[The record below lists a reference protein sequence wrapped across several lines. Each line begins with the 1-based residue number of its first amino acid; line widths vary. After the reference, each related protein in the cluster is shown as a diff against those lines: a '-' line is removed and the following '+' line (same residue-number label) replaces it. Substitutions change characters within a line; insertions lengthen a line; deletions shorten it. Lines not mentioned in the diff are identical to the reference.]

1 MSSCPRCHH
10 RIGLK
15 TILQL
20 SSLSGGT
27 ICPHCQAKLQT
38 QSWSSVAL
46 MLISMSVSVFVG
58 NTVRQSGTAFPAGLL
73 ALLGAFFVVYLGLAP
88 VLLRF
93 REKQKPASL
102 LER

>member
-15 TILQL
+15 TIMLG
-20 SSLSGGT
+20 SSLAGT
-27 ICPHCQAKLQT
+27 ICPHCQAQLQVRY
-38 QSWSSVAL
+38 WSSVVL
-46 MLISMSVSVFVG
+46 MLISLSVGELVG
-58 NTVRQSGTAFPAGLL
+58 NGVRQAGAAFPAGLL

-88 VLLRF
+88 VVLRF

-102 LER
+102 VGR

>member
-15 TILQL
+15 TIMLG
-20 SSLSGGT
+20 SGLAGT
-27 ICPHCQAKLQT
+27 ICPHCQAELRT
-38 QSWSSVAL
+38 RYWGSVAL
-46 MLISMSVSVFVG
+46 MLISLSVGELVG
-58 NTVRQSGTAFPAGLL
+58 NAVRQSGAAFPAGPL
-73 ALLGAFFVVYLGLAP
+73 ALLGAFFAAYLGLAP

-102 LER
+102 LGR